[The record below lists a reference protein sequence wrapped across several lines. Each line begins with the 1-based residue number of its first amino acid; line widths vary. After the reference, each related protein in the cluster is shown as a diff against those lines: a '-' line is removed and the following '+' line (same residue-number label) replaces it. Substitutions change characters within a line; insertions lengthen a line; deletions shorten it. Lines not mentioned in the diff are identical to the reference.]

1 MPKKSKPVENHPKAA
16 WQNDAETLNY
26 EEALQALDLLLA
38 KLQDESLPLSEL
50 QSSHQRAEIF
60 LSRCERLLS
69 ETEQNVLQLDP
80 ETLTT
85 ETFEQRNDA

>member
-1 MPKKSKPVENHPKAA
+1 MPKNPQTVKTESQETWRK
-16 WQNDAETLNY
+16 QAETLNY

-38 KLQDESLPLSEL
+38 RLQDEALPLSEL
-50 QSSHQRAEIF
+50 QNSYQRAEIY
-60 LSRCERLLS
+60 LSRCEQLLS
-69 ETEQNVLQLDP
+69 ETEQNVLQLNP

>member
-1 MPKKSKPVENHPKAA
+1 MPKKSKPVENDPKAT

-50 QSSHQRAEIF
+50 QSSHQRAEIY